1 MRHST
6 VPPRQQRCLP
16 VIVRA
21 KAVIL
26 PALMLLAACGDIS
39 EIENQAPVSDR
50 VSVRATAVQTV
61 DSFPDYYFAGTTRV
75 RQRAT
80 LSFQL
85 SGTLAERHV
94 EIGDPVDANQLL
106 ARLHNP
112 QLAPARDAAQARLA
126 QLSSDHSQAKREL
139 QRSDALHS
147 RGIVAIQDLEQQQA
161 RLESLQAALDNAKAE
176 LSQAEDMLVES
187 ELRAPF
193 AGTIENVLLEPG
205 EYLQPGQAVMRMSSD
220 DGLEVEVNLP
230 PHLIGNLHIGQT
242 VNVRR
247 SLDGRRL
254 SGQVLE
260 LGQSNTRSSLY
271 PLVVSMDDPHLRTGE
286 AVEVSINQSQ
296 GNALALPITAIMR
309 SAGGLSVFRLT
320 DGRAERVP
328 VTVSQIQGEL
338 AILASTPD
346 TETLAAGDAVV
357 YAGLTRLT
365 DGDLV
370 EVLP

>member
-6 VPPRQQRCLP
+6 LPPRQQRCLP
-16 VIVRA
+16 VIVRV
-21 KAVIL
+21 KAFML
-26 PALMLLAACGDIS
+26 PALMLLAACGDSS
-39 EIENQAPVSDR
+39 EIETQAIVSDR

-61 DSFPDYYFAGTTRV
+61 NSLPEYYFAGTTRV

-94 EIGDPVDANQLL
+94 EIGDLVAADQLL

-112 QLAPARDAAQARLA
+112 QLAPARDAAQARLV
-126 QLSSDHSQAKREL
+126 QLSSDHSQAKREM
-139 QRSDALHS
+139 QRIDELHRRGVVAL
-147 RGIVAIQDLEQQQA
+147 QDLEQQRA
-161 RLESLQAALDNAKAE
+161 RLDSLQAAIDNARAD
-176 LSQAEDMLVES
+176 LSQAEDLLKET

-205 EYLQPGQAVMRMSSD
+205 EYLQPGLAVMRVSSD

-230 PHLIGNLHIGQT
+230 PHLIGDLRIGQT
-242 VNVRR
+242 VEIRR

-271 PLVVSMDDPHLRTGE
+271 PLVVTLDDPHLQTGE
-286 AVEVSINQSQ
+286 AVEVSIIQPQ
-296 GNALALPITAIMR
+296 DNALALPTTAIMR
-309 SAGGLSVFRLT
+309 SAEGLSVFRLS
-320 DGRAERVP
+320 DGRAHRVP
-328 VTVSQIQGEL
+328 VAVSQIQGEL
-338 AILASTPD
+338 AILAPTPV
-346 TETLAAGDAVV
+346 TGALEAGDAVV

>member
-1 MRHST
+1 MFT
-6 VPPRQQRCLP
+6 V
-16 VIVRA
+16 
-21 KAVIL
+21 
-26 PALMLLAACGDIS
+26 LMLLVACGDSS
-39 EIENQAPVSDR
+39 EIETQATVADR
-50 VSVRATAVQTV
+50 VSVRAAAVQTV
-61 DSFPDYYFAGTTRV
+61 ESFPEYYFAGTTRV

-94 EIGDPVDANQLL
+94 EIGDQVIEGQKL

-126 QLSSDHSQAKREL
+126 QLTSDLSQARREL
-139 QRSDALHS
+139 QRIDALHS
-147 RGIVAIQDLEQQQA
+147 RGVVAVQDLEQQQA
-161 RLESLQAALDNAKAE
+161 RLDSLQAAIDNANAD
-176 LSQAEDMLVES
+176 LSQAEDLLMET
-187 ELRAPF
+187 ELKAPF

-230 PHLIGNLHIGQT
+230 PHLIGDLHIGQT
-242 VNVRR
+242 VDVRR
-247 SLDGRRL
+247 SLDGRAL

-271 PLVVSMDDPHLRTGE
+271 PLVVSLDDQYLQTGE
-286 AVEVSINQSQ
+286 AVEVSIIQPQ
-296 GNALALPITAIMR
+296 DNALALPITAIMR

-320 DGRAERVP
+320 NGRAQRVP
-328 VTVSQIQGEL
+328 VAVSQIQGEL

-346 TETLAAGDAVV
+346 TGTLAAGDAVV